1 MNTSFGYCL
10 MGVLLLGCPL
20 VQSQESLGPWKLGM
34 TEAEANAA
42 GPSLTFTTVR
52 GQTGKEYRLGLV
64 SSCQVLSQSV
74 ASVSLTITDGAVAA
88 ILLQG
93 QSFEDFVSFSTYFEA
108 LVLAV
113 CQDLRVTTGPSFA
126 KTCVRRAEQYVDKNG
141 AETLGISGHS
151 GMGFNID
158 SRLKSFNGID
168 TRYYTCSITLTK
180 SSSPTPAPTTSV
192 PPSVPTPDS
201 NTSTDSIW
209 SLELPGSKE
218 AAFKRSLTSVNAL
231 LVRPLEGSG
240 NAASAMK
247 LSVTA
252 VKGRTDENVAFGF
265 NQEVGEDMRRAS
277 EEVVRAVQIRHGQYP
292 ASTDVQ
298 FGFGDKWGGK
308 DGPSAAVA
316 CALLLESLIEGFE
329 IPTEFAVTGDLN
341 ADSTVQAVGGVADKV
356 RGAMD
361 LKCTVIGVPAANEED
376 LTDLVVEESLRR
388 FLTAKIF
395 TLRQLDDAIAI
406 VHAEKQTE
414 AQKAA
419 LADLAAL
426 QNEMATGGAAVLYAP
441 TTSPR
446 LETILA
452 TFPNS
457 YTAKILLSASKR
469 QVPARYSLAGTLVR
483 IDDAMAPFS
492 KTIEEIREGADITN
506 YQFGRDNPLQKAKN
520 SLGALKPKS
529 DQRLL
534 RVIDAEMALIDQFQ
548 RLLNANLKSST
559 VAQNYLA
566 ELRIAG
572 ERSDAEW
579 QKIRDNKEIQDQ
591 FMQRGIQ
598 L

>member
-1 MNTSFGYCL
+1 MKTSIGCFL
-10 MGVLLLGCPL
+10 IGVLLLGCAMG
-20 VQSQESLGPWKLGM
+20 QAQDSLGPWKLGM
-34 TEAEANAA
+34 TEAEANTA
-42 GPSLTFTTVR
+42 GPTLTYTTSR
-52 GQTGKEYRLGLV
+52 DKTGKEARQGSGGECEVLG
-64 SSCQVLSQSV
+64 QSV
-74 ASVSLTITDGAVAA
+74 ASINLTIVEGTVYRID
-88 ILLQG
+88 LRSK
-93 QSFEDFVSFSTYFEA
+93 SFDNFATFSANYEA
-108 LVLAV
+108 MLLAV
-113 CQDLRVTTGPSFA
+113 CQDREIMSGPAFA
-126 KTCVRRAEQYVDKNG
+126 KSAAERAAKYADANG
-141 AETLGISGHS
+141 VQRLSISGQPGLLFS
-151 GMGFNID
+151 LESSIKTTNNID
-158 SRLKSFNGID
+158 SRQYSW
-168 TRYYTCSITLTK
+168 TVTLSK
-180 SSSPTPAPTTSV
+180 ESSPSTVPGGSGTIPPGAPSPNTTVS
-192 PPSVPTPDS
+192 P
-201 NTSTDSIW
+201 W

-218 AAFKRSLTSVNAL
+218 AEFKRSLTSVNAL

-252 VKGRTDENVAFGF
+252 VKGRTDENVVFGF
-265 NQEVGEDMRRAS
+265 NQAVGEDMRRAS

-316 CALLLESLIEGFE
+316 CALLLESLIGGFE

-341 ADSTVQAVGGVADKV
+341 ADATVQAVGGVADKI

-395 TLRQLDDAIAI
+395 TLRHLDDAIAI
-406 VHAEKQTE
+406 VHAETQTE
-414 AQKAA
+414 AQKTA
-419 LADLAAL
+419 LADLSAL
-426 QNEMATGGAAVLYAP
+426 QSEMATGGAAVLYAP
-441 TTSPR
+441 ATSPR

-452 TFPNS
+452 TFPNC

-483 IDDAMAPFS
+483 IDDAMSPFS
-492 KTIEEIREGADITN
+492 KTIEEIRGGADITTF
-506 YQFGRDNPLQKAKN
+506 QFGRDNPLQKAKN

-534 RVIDAEMALIDQFQ
+534 RVIDAEMALIDHFQ

-559 VAQNYLA
+559 VAQKYLV
-566 ELRIAG
+566 ELRTAG

-579 QKIRDNKEIQDQ
+579 QKIRENKDIQDQ